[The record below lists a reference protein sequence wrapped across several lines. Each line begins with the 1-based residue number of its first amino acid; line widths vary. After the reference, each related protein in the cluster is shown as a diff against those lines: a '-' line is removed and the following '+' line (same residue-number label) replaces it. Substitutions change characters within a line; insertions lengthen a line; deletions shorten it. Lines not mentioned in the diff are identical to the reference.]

1 MKAGGL
7 MSSVSIIRRKTP
19 YKDGSYAIAIQ
30 IIKDRRKSLVTIGR
44 VDADDWDDDKK
55 EVRRCNPNHQR
66 LNNLFRKK
74 LAEATDNAL
83 DIETKKPEATSKAIR
98 QKIKPRV
105 GVSFFAQADEYL
117 KVKEAENYNIY
128 ASEKPRLK
136 HFRDF
141 LQGQDLAFSDLTLG
155 LLQRFETW
163 LKTVYKP
170 KGKKK
175 KRLGE
180 RSVVNHFVTIRS
192 VFAFARDQGAVD
204 EKMTPFGKKG
214 FKIVF
219 PETTKI
225 GLSKAEVIALENTE
239 MADPRH
245 EHARK
250 LWLFLFYFAG
260 MRVSDAFRLK
270 WSDFH
275 DGRLYY
281 KMGKNGKV
289 GSLKVPEQAARIL
302 KYYEQFKET
311 KGDLVFPELKG
322 VDLSDQYVTKRTIG
336 FKISAID
343 KFLQEYV
350 APAAGIEKS
359 LTLHIAR
366 HTFATLAGG
375 AVDIQKLQK
384 LYRHSD
390 VKTTINYQQNFIHE
404 DADDALDAV
413 INKVRSKPKP
423 E

>member
-1 MKAGGL
+1 MAT
-7 MSSVSIIRRKTP
+7 VSIIRRKKP
-19 YKDGSYAIAIQ
+19 YKDGTYAIVIQ
-30 IIKDRRKSLVTIGR
+30 IVKDRRPSLVTIGR
-44 VDADDWDDDKK
+44 ISAHDWDDDKK
-55 EVRRCNPNHQR
+55 EVKKSHPNHQR

-83 DIETKKPEATSKAIR
+83 DIETKKPEATAKAIR
-98 QKIKPRV
+98 QKIKPKA
-105 GVSFFAQADEYL
+105 GVSFFAQAEEYL
-117 KVKEAENYNIY
+117 KVKKATNYNIY
-128 ASEKPRLK
+128 MSERPRIK
-136 HFRDF
+136 HFREF
-141 LQGQDLAFSDLTLG
+141 LNGQDLAFSDLTVG

-175 KRLGE
+175 KRLNDT
-180 RSVVNHFVTIRS
+180 SVANHFVTIRS
-192 VFAFARDQGAVD
+192 VFAFARDHAGVD
-204 EKMTPFGKKG
+204 EKLTPFGKRG

-225 GLSKAEVIALENTE
+225 GLSRTEVIALENVE
-239 MADPRH
+239 LVDSRY

-260 MRVSDAFRLK
+260 MRASDAFRLK
-270 WSDFH
+270 WSDFQ

-281 KMGKNGKV
+281 TMGKNKKT
-289 GSLKVPEQAARIL
+289 GSLKVPDEAARIL
-302 KYYEQFKET
+302 KYYEQFKEN
-311 KGDLVFPELKG
+311 KNDLVFPELKG
-322 VDLSDQYVTKRTIG
+322 VDLSDQFVTKRTIG

-350 APAAGIEKS
+350 APAAGIEKK

-375 AVDIQKLQK
+375 TVDIQKLQK

-404 DADDALDAV
+404 DADEALDAV
-413 INKVRSKPKP
+413 LSKTKAQSVKP
-423 E
+423 V